1 MKVAKHRP
9 LSVQAAVHMLTFPL
23 FSHTHSTVGKRKSY
37 QHRRRSFHTL
47 SFLLYE
53 KKRMAISQSGLSSL
67 SSCVPAKKLLR
78 PPPYP
83 PPKNTDSLIRST
95 FFSLHPHIMSTA
107 PPPLES
113 TSKSF
118 EVFHRIQPHEYL
130 RRFLEHSVRPDGR
143 LLDSFRKTLI
153 TTGSI
158 STANASAMVRLGGT
172 TVVCGIK
179 AEVCEPHVE
188 RPNQGYLV
196 PNVELSPMCSPK
208 FRAGPPPEKAQVT
221 SEFIHQLFTNS
232 DLFPLE
238 SLCIEEGKA
247 VWVLYA
253 DIVCLN
259 YDGNI
264 LDASLLA
271 LTAALSKLTLP
282 KAQVSESMV
291 VEADASNKSPV
302 FQMTRV
308 PIASTFCVF
317 QEPMAV
323 LSDPNEAEEALTKE
337 TVTVVMDSS
346 GQVCH
351 VSKNGGNSIESSALR
366 TCFERAVE
374 RTKEM
379 ATLIEQ
385 A

>member
-1 MKVAKHRP
+1 M
-9 LSVQAAVHMLTFPL
+9 T
-23 FSHTHSTVGKRKSY
+23 T
-37 QHRRRSFHTL
+37 
-47 SFLLYE
+47 
-53 KKRMAISQSGLSSL
+53 
-67 SSCVPAKKLLR
+67 
-78 PPPYP
+78 
-83 PPKNTDSLIRST
+83 
-95 FFSLHPHIMSTA
+95 
-107 PPPLES
+107 LES

-130 RRFLEHSVRPDGR
+130 RRFLEHNLRPDGR
-143 LLDSFRKTLI
+143 LLERFRKTLI

-158 STANASAMVRLGGT
+158 STANTSAMVRLGGT

-188 RPNQGYLV
+188 RPDQGYLV

-221 SEFIHQLFTNS
+221 SEFIHELFTNS
-232 DLFPLE
+232 NIFPLE
-238 SLCIEEGKA
+238 SLCIEQGKA

-271 LTAALSKLTLP
+271 LTAALSKLSLP
-282 KAQVSESMV
+282 KAEVSESMV
-291 VEADASNKSPV
+291 VEADVSNKTQV
-302 FQMTRV
+302 FQMNRI

-317 QEPMAV
+317 QEPHAL
-323 LSDPNEAEEALTKE
+323 LSDPNEAEESLTKE
-337 TVTVVMDSS
+337 TITVVMDTN

-351 VSKNGGNSIESSALR
+351 VYKNGGNSIDSSVLR
-366 TCFERAVE
+366 TCFERGLE

-379 ATLIEQ
+379 AELIQQ

>member
-1 MKVAKHRP
+1 LSKKVTP
-9 LSVQAAVHMLTFPL
+9 LSYAA
-23 FSHTHSTVGKRKSY
+23 R
-37 QHRRRSFHTL
+37 
-47 SFLLYE
+47 
-53 KKRMAISQSGLSSL
+53 
-67 SSCVPAKKLLR
+67 
-78 PPPYP
+78 
-83 PPKNTDSLIRST
+83 
-95 FFSLHPHIMSTA
+95 FSLHPHIMSTA

-118 EVFHRIQPHEYL
+118 EVFHRIQPHKYL

-158 STANASAMVRLGGT
+158 STATASAMVRLGGT
-172 TVVCGIK
+172 TVVFGIK

-196 PNVELSPMCSPK
+196 PN
-208 FRAGPPPEKAQVT
+208 FRGGPPPEKAQVT
-221 SEFIHQLFTNS
+221 SKFIHQLFTNS

-366 TCFERAVE
+366 TCFERGVE